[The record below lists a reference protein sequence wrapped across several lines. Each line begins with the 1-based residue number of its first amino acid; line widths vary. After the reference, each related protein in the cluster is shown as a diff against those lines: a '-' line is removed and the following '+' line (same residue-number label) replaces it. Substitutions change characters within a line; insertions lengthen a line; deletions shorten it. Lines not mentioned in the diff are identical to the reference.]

1 METTSPDPASSSS
14 KAADLRDSENASTAP
29 SSIRFLIS
37 NVAAGSVIGKG
48 GATISDY
55 QAQSGAR
62 IHLSRNHEYFP
73 GTTDRIISI
82 SGIGSEVLTAL
93 HLILGKILNEIE
105 EDHEGQDLK
114 TNQVKLIVP
123 SNVCGAII
131 GKGGATIKMFVE
143 DSGANIKLSSQDQ
156 SIPGVSDRIVT
167 ITGTLDQQLRAVALI
182 LTKLIED
189 PNYSQYVNTPISY
202 PGLLGLQ
209 EIRNRFAAASISPTG
224 YGAAPF
230 VSGGTSPRSKGIMS
244 PVVALHS
251 PLQLELPVVQAGPLT
266 TSITIAVPDER
277 IGAIVGRGGKII
289 IEIQQACGVKIKI
302 SDRGD
307 FITGTKNRKVTIAG
321 TAEGVRTAQHLLT
334 EKVRQ
339 SMLSDYER

>member
-1 METTSPDPASSSS
+1 METASPDPASSSS

-55 QAQSGAR
+55 QAQSGAG

-202 PGLLGLQ
+202 PGKTL
-209 EIRNRFAAASISPTG
+209 I
-224 YGAAPF
+224 
-230 VSGGTSPRSKGIMS
+230 GIMS

-251 PLQLELPVVQAGPLT
+251 QLQLELPVVQAGPLT